1 MTENPEDFLG
11 ELRLSRQLRTTWQ
24 VVVVGLAM
32 VLGVV
37 LLIPA
42 RIVNLSGWL
51 STTPA
56 LLAVLTLG
64 LTLLNIL
71 ELLGGSNERGGTS
84 TLVHEALGGSS
95 GFLSG
100 WTLLGALVALS
111 AAMLGSLGRSL
122 ASISSGLTPWA
133 VWLAAG
139 GFLLLVLANLFHLLP
154 RRESLTPLVSLLLI
168 ILVVLVL
175 GTIPTLTAP
184 PPSVPPSSHLLRA
197 VAWSFTL
204 FAGMEAVL
212 ASRRRILHASSRLPR
227 GLLVLLMI
235 SGLLMGLL
243 TVLSSRLPAYD
254 IRRGPLGILQ
264 AIAESTIVPAW
275 TVHAFEAVLLLV
287 AASAGLMA
295 AARQLY
301 ALSRDGALPHALTVI
316 RRPFRLPPWIFVSL
330 TLILMPLLIWMPIG
344 WILDAAAGLF
354 ATQAVWI
361 NLAAIRSRRAEPER
375 RRTFVVPFYPLV
387 PLLALAISAGLL
399 VALPL
404 SGQILSLV
412 WLGAG
417 VLLLLGYARSRLLE
431 AQHGVLVFGR
441 EPEPEKHPG
450 TYRILVP
457 LSTGVERKYV
467 LRLATA
473 LARQTGG
480 ELIPLQVVPIADPLA
495 IQEGRRLAEERNTL
509 FQWSTREAERRGVPT
524 YPITRLAS
532 SVAKGILDTAIEEEC
547 DLILLSWPVD
557 SNREG
562 TRMGRVLDPVVRT
575 APCDVAVVAIHA
587 DRLAEQLKDIAEE
600 DSPSLD
606 IERVLVTTAGGPHAP
621 LAARLALLLAREFE
635 ATTRTVYV
643 TLPEASQEDKALG
656 QKRIQNTLD
665 RLRELI
671 ASLPAIAG
679 SPLNG
684 DEIPIESQVV
694 SSPSIVEGIV
704 AAGTDSDLVFIGA
717 SEESLIDQVLFGTL
731 PEQVAIDSPTPVVM
745 VKSYRGLPRFWLQRL
760 WDSIFSALPTLGAE
774 EQLEVYKRVR
784 RDARP
789 DTDFFVMMGLSAI
802 IATYGLLQGSSA
814 VIIGAML
821 VAPLF
826 TPILAN
832 SLAIVLG
839 DIRLLRLAVEAALKG
854 IVLAIG
860 LAVVLTVLTP
870 LRTVTQEIA
879 SRTSPNLFDLAVAL
893 ASGAAGAY
901 AVARKDVAA
910 ALPGVAIAAA
920 LVPPLCVIGIGIA
933 LTDSSVTWGGTL
945 LFTTNL
951 IAITLAGS
959 ITLLLL
965 GFRPAATPERAARLR
980 LGLVASLVLLTAIT
994 VPLAIVFVDSVQNST
1009 INRTINRTLDVQLAK
1024 SQGLTLVDF
1033 TFNPSKDGIQVTV
1046 TLNANTPLDAGFA
1059 GNLQDAL
1066 NQALK
1071 QPITL
1076 DLISVPIDEI
1086 HLPPR

>member
-1 MTENPEDFLG
+1 MTETPEDFLG

-24 VVVVGLAM
+24 VAVVGLAIA
-32 VLGVV
+32 LGIT
-37 LLIPA
+37 LIVPA

-56 LLAVLTLG
+56 LLAVLIMG

-84 TLVHEALGGSS
+84 TLVHEALGGSA

-100 WTLLGALVALS
+100 WTLVGGLVALT
-111 AAMLGSLGRSL
+111 AAMLTSLGESL
-122 ASISSGLTPWA
+122 TALNPALRTWPAWF
-133 VWLAAG
+133 AAG
-139 GFLLLVLANLFHLLP
+139 SYLLLVLINIFHLLP
-154 RRESLTPLVSLLLI
+154 GRESLTPFVTLLLF
-168 ILVVLVL
+168 ILIVLVL
-175 GTIPTLTAP
+175 STIPGLTAP
-184 PPSVPPSSHLLRA
+184 PPSVPPSKHLLRA

-204 FAGMEAVL
+204 FAGVEAVL
-212 ASRRRILHASSRLPR
+212 SSRRRIMHASSRLPR
-227 GLLVLLMI
+227 GLLVLLLL
-235 SGLLMGLL
+235 SGLLVGLL
-243 TVLSSRLPAYD
+243 TSLSTRLPAYD
-254 IRRGPLGILQ
+254 TSRGPLGILQ
-264 AIAESTIVPAW
+264 ALSESTIVPPW
-275 TVHAFEAVLLLV
+275 SVHVLEGLLLLV
-287 AASAGLMA
+287 AASASLMA

-301 ALSRDGALPHALTVI
+301 TLSRDGALPHALTIV

-330 TLILMPLLIWMPIG
+330 SLILFPLLVWMPVG
-344 WILDAAAGLF
+344 WMLDIAAGLF
-354 ATQAVWI
+354 ALQAVWI
-361 NLAAIRSRRAEPER
+361 NLAAIRSRRAEPDR

-387 PLLALAISAGLL
+387 PLLALVLSLGLII
-399 VALPL
+399 ALPL
-404 SGQILSLV
+404 SGQIPSLV
-412 WLGAG
+412 WLAAG
-417 VLLLLGYARSRLLE
+417 VLLLVSYARTRLLE

-441 EPEPEKHPG
+441 EPEAEKHPG

-457 LSTGVERKYV
+457 LSTGVERQYV

-473 LARQTGG
+473 LAHQTGG

-509 FQWSTREAERRGVPT
+509 FQWSTREAERSGVPT
-524 YPITRLAS
+524 FPITRLAS
-532 SVAKGILDTAIEEEC
+532 SVAKGIQDTAVEEEC
-547 DLILLSWPVD
+547 DLILLSWPVKTTRD
-557 SNREG
+557 
-562 TRMGRVLDPVVRT
+562 TARMGRVLDPVVRA
-575 APCDVAVVAIHA
+575 APCDVAVVAIHT
-587 DRLAEQLKDIAEE
+587 DRLAEQMKEETEAEG
-600 DSPSLD
+600 STLD
-606 IERVLVTTAGGPHAP
+606 IERVVVTTSGGPHAP

-643 TLPEASQEDKALG
+643 TLPDASQEDRAIG

-671 ASLPAIAG
+671 ASLPSIAG
-679 SPLNG
+679 KPLNG
-684 DEIPIESQVV
+684 DEIPIESQIV
-694 SSPSIVEGIV
+694 SAPSIVEGIV
-704 AAGTDSDLVFIGA
+704 SAGADSDLVFIGA

-731 PEQVAIDSPTPVVM
+731 PEQVAIDCPTPVVM

-760 WDSIFSALPTLGAE
+760 WDSLFSALPKLVPE

-789 DTDFFVMMGLSAI
+789 DTDFFVMMGLAAI
-802 IATYGLLQGSSA
+802 IATYGLLQGSTA

-832 SLAIVLG
+832 SLAIVQG

-860 LAVVLTVLTP
+860 LAVILTVLTP
-870 LRTVTQEIA
+870 LRTVTVEIS

-901 AVARKDVAA
+901 AVARKDVAT

-933 LTDSSVTWGGTL
+933 LTDPNVTWGGTL

-951 IAITLAGS
+951 IAITLAAS
-959 ITLLLL
+959 VTLLLL
-965 GFRPAATPERAARLR
+965 GFRPSANPERTARLR
-980 LGLVASLVLLTAIT
+980 LGLVASLLLLTAISI
-994 VPLAIVFVDSVQNST
+994 PLALVFVDSVRSST
-1009 INRTINRTLDVQLAK
+1009 TSRSISRTLNTQLGK
-1024 SQGLTLVDF
+1024 VDSVTLVDF
-1033 TFNPSKDGIQVTV
+1033 SFDQSGGGVQLTVTV
-1046 TLNANTPLDAGFA
+1046 NASKPIDSTFA
-1059 GNLQDAL
+1059 DDLQQAL
-1066 NQALK
+1066 GQALK
-1071 QPITL
+1071 MPVAL
-1076 DLISVPIDEI
+1076 DLISIPIDEV
-1086 HLPPR
+1086 HLPLR

>member
-1 MTENPEDFLG
+1 MADIPEDFLG
-11 ELRLSRQLRTTWQ
+11 EIRLSRQLRSTWQ
-24 VVVVGLAM
+24 VTVVGLAI
-32 VLGVV
+32 VLGIV
-37 LLIPA
+37 LLVPA

-56 LLAVLTLG
+56 LLAVLILG
-64 LTLLNIL
+64 LTLLNVL
-71 ELLGGSNERGGTS
+71 ELLAGSNERGGTS

-111 AAMLGSLGRSL
+111 AAMLRSLGESL
-122 ASISSGLTPWA
+122 ASINPTLQAGAIGFGLA
-133 VWLAAG
+133 
-139 GFLLLVLANLFHLLP
+139 GFLLLALINLFHLLP
-154 RRESLTPLVSLLLI
+154 RRESLTPFVTLLLLL
-168 ILVVLVL
+168 LVVLVL
-175 GTIPTLTAP
+175 GTIPSLTAP
-184 PPSVPPSSHLLRA
+184 PASVPPSSHLLRA

-204 FAGMEAVL
+204 FAGLEAVL
-212 ASRRRILHASSRLPR
+212 ASRRRIRHASSRLPR
-227 GLLVLLMI
+227 GLLLLLVL

-243 TVLSSRLPAYD
+243 TVLSSRLPTYD
-254 IRRGPLGILQ
+254 ISRGPLGILQ
-264 AIAESTIVPAW
+264 AIAEGTIVPAW
-275 TVHAFEAVLLLV
+275 TVHLFESVLLLV

-301 ALSRDGALPHALTVI
+301 ALSRDGALPRALTVI

-330 TLILMPLLIWMPIG
+330 TLLLVPLLIFMPVG
-344 WILDAAAGLF
+344 WLLDAAAGLF
-354 ATQAVWI
+354 ALQAAWI
-361 NLAAIRSRRAEPER
+361 NLAALRSRQAEPER

-387 PLLALAISAGLL
+387 PLLALVISLGLL
-399 VALPL
+399 IALPL
-404 SGQILSLV
+404 SGQVISLV
-412 WLGAG
+412 WLGVG
-417 VLLLLGYARSRLLE
+417 GLLLIGYARTHLLE

-441 EPEPEKHPG
+441 EPEPEKRPG
-450 TYRILVP
+450 AYRILVP
-457 LSTGVERKYV
+457 LSTGVERQYV

-473 LARQTGG
+473 LAHQTGG

-509 FQWSTREAERRGVPT
+509 FQWSTREAQRRGVPT

-532 SVAKGILDTAIEEEC
+532 SVAKGIQDTAVEEEC

-557 SNREG
+557 ASPG
-562 TRMGRVLDPVVRT
+562 GARMSRVLDPVVRA
-575 APCDVAVVAIHA
+575 APCDVAVVAIHP
-587 DRLAEQLKDIAEE
+587 DRLAEQIKE
-600 DSPSLD
+600 DSDGESPGLD

-643 TLPEASQEDKALG
+643 TLPDAGPEDRGVGK
-656 QKRIQNTLD
+656 KRIQDTLD
-665 RLRELI
+665 RLRELM
-671 ASLPAIAG
+671 ASLPSITG
-679 SPLNG
+679 SPMNG
-684 DEIPIESQVV
+684 DDLPIESQVV
-694 SSPSIVEGIV
+694 SAPTIVEGIV
-704 AAGTDSDLVFIGA
+704 TAGADANLVFIGA

-731 PEQVAIDSPTPVVM
+731 PEQVAVESPTPVVM

-760 WDSIFSALPTLGAE
+760 WDSIFSALPTLGSD

-789 DTDFFVMMGLSAI
+789 DTDFFVMMGLAAI
-802 IATYGLLQGSSA
+802 IATYGLLQGSTA

-860 LAVVLTVLTP
+860 LAVLLTVLTP
-870 LRTVTQEIA
+870 LRTITQEIA

-901 AVARKDVAA
+901 AVARKDVAT

-933 LTDSSVTWGGTL
+933 LTDSGVTWGGTL

-965 GFRPAATPERAARLR
+965 GFRPAANPERAARLR
-980 LGLVASLVLLTAIT
+980 LGLVASVLLLTAISI
-994 VPLAIVFVDSVQNST
+994 PLAVVFVDSVKTSSASRA
-1009 INRTINRTLDVQLAK
+1009 ISKTLDAQVSK
-1024 SQGLTLVDF
+1024 VDGLTLVNF
-1033 TFNPSKDGIQVTV
+1033 NFNPVKGGVELTV
-1046 TLNANTPLDAGFA
+1046 TLNASGALPANFASDLQGALD
-1059 GNLQDAL
+1059 QAL
-1066 NQALK
+1066 NAPVALN
-1071 QPITL
+1071 IVS
-1076 DLISVPIDEI
+1076 IPIDEI
-1086 HLPPR
+1086 HLPAR

>member
-1 MTENPEDFLG
+1 MAENPEDFLG

-24 VVVVGLAM
+24 VAVVGLAV
-32 VLGVV
+32 VLGIV
-37 LLIPA
+37 LLVPA

-56 LLAVLTLG
+56 LLATLILG

-100 WTLLGALVALS
+100 WTLLGALVLLTAAL
-111 AAMLGSLGRSL
+111 LGSLGQSL
-122 ASISSGLTPWA
+122 AAIRQVLSAWPAWIAL
-133 VWLAAG
+133 G
-139 GFLLLVLANLFHLLP
+139 GYALLVLVNLFHILP
-154 RRESLTPLVSLLLI
+154 RRESLTPLVTLLLI
-168 ILVVLVL
+168 ILAALIFSTV
-175 GTIPTLTAP
+175 PRLTAT
-184 PPSVPPSSHLLRA
+184 PPSIPPSRHLLRA

-204 FAGMEAVL
+204 FAGLEAVIS
-212 ASRRRILHASSRLPR
+212 SRRRIMHPSTRLPR
-227 GLLVLLMI
+227 GLLVLLVL
-235 SGLLMGLL
+235 SGLLIGSL
-243 TVLSSRLPAYD
+243 TILPSRLPTYD
-254 IRRGPLGILQ
+254 ITSGPLGILQ
-264 AIAESTIVPAW
+264 ALATNTLLPPWS
-275 TVHAFEAVLLLV
+275 VHVLEGVLLLA
-287 AASAGLMA
+287 AASACLMT

-301 ALSRDGALPHALTVI
+301 SLSRDGALPRALTNV
-316 RRPFRLPPWIFVSL
+316 RRPYKLPPWIFLSL
-330 TLILMPLLIWMPIG
+330 SLILIPLLIWMPIG
-344 WILDAAAGLF
+344 WMLDAAAGLF
-354 ATQAVWI
+354 ALQAVWI
-361 NLAAIRSRRAEPER
+361 NLAAIRSRQAEPER
-375 RRTFVVPFYPLV
+375 RRTIVVPFYPLV
-387 PLLALAISAGLL
+387 PLLALALSLGLL
-399 VALPL
+399 IALPL
-404 SGQILSLV
+404 NGLVSALV
-412 WLGAG
+412 WLTAG
-417 VLLLLGYARSRLLE
+417 TLLLIGYARSHLLE

-441 EPEPEKHPG
+441 EPEAEKHPG

-457 LSTGVERKYV
+457 LSTGVERQYV

-473 LARQTGG
+473 LAHQTGG

-532 SVAKGILDTAIEEEC
+532 SVAKGIQDTAVEEDC

-557 SNREG
+557 STREG
-562 TRMGRVLDPVVRT
+562 ARMSRVVDPVVRA
-575 APCDVAVVAIHA
+575 APCDVAVVAIHT
-587 DRLAEQLKDIAEE
+587 DHLAEQMKEDAEGD
-600 DSPSLD
+600 DSILD
-606 IERVLVTTAGGPHAP
+606 IERVVVTTAGGPHAP
-621 LAARLALLLAREFE
+621 LAARLALLLAREYE

-643 TLPEASQEDKALG
+643 TLPEASQEDTELG
-656 QKRIQNTLD
+656 ERRIQNTLD

-684 DEIPIESQVV
+684 EEIPIESQVV
-694 SSPSIVEGIV
+694 TAPSIVEGIV
-704 AAGTDSDLVFIGA
+704 TAGAESDLVFIGA

-731 PEQVAIDSPTPVVM
+731 PEQVAIDCLTPVVM

-760 WDSIFSALPTLGAE
+760 WDSIFGALPTLEAE
-774 EQLEVYKRVR
+774 EQLDVYKRVR

-789 DTDFFVMMGLSAI
+789 DTDFFVMMGLASI
-802 IATYGLLQGSSA
+802 ISTYGLLQGSSA
-814 VIIGAML
+814 VIIGGML

-854 IVLAIG
+854 IVLAVG

-933 LTDSSVTWGGTL
+933 LTDAGVTWGGTL

-959 ITLLLL
+959 IILLLL
-965 GFRPAATPERAARLR
+965 GFRPAASPERTARLR
-980 LGLVASLVLLTAIT
+980 LGLVMSLVLLTAISI
-994 VPLAIVFVDSVQNST
+994 PLALVFIDSAQNST
-1009 INRTINRTLDVQLAK
+1009 TSRTISRTVDTQVAET
-1024 SQGLTLVDF
+1024 QGVTLVDF
-1033 TFNPSKDGIQVTV
+1033 TFDRSSSGVQVTI
-1046 TLNANTPLDAGFA
+1046 TLNASKPLDSSFA
-1059 GNLQDAL
+1059 DDLQQAL
-1066 NQALK
+1066 NQELG
-1071 QPITL
+1071 QPVTL
-1076 DLISVPIDEI
+1076 DVISVPIDKI
-1086 HLPPR
+1086 HLPPD

>member
-1 MTENPEDFLG
+1 MSENPEDFLG

-24 VVVVGLAM
+24 VAVVGLAV
-32 VLGVV
+32 VLGIV
-37 LLIPA
+37 LLVPA

-56 LLAVLTLG
+56 LLAVLILG

-100 WTLLGALVALS
+100 WTLLGALIALA
-111 AAMLGSLGRSL
+111 AAMLASLGQSTAALSQALAPWRSWL
-122 ASISSGLTPWA
+122 GVSGY
-133 VWLAAG
+133 
-139 GFLLLVLANLFHLLP
+139 LLLVLINLFHLLP
-154 RRESLTPLVSLLLI
+154 RRESLTPVVTLLLLI
-168 ILVVLVL
+168 LAVLVL
-175 GTIPTLTAP
+175 STIPGLTSPAP
-184 PPSVPPSSHLLRA
+184 AVPPSAHLLRA

-204 FAGMEAVL
+204 FAGIEAVL
-212 ASRRRILHASSRLPR
+212 SSRRRILHASSRLPR
-227 GLLVLLMI
+227 GLLVLLVL
-235 SGLLMGLL
+235 SGLLIGLL
-243 TVLSSRLPAYD
+243 TSVSSRLPGYD
-254 IRRGPLGILQ
+254 ISRGPLGILQ
-264 AIAESTIVPAW
+264 GLAESAFIPAW
-275 TVHAFEAVLLLV
+275 SVHALEGLLLLV
-287 AASAGLMA
+287 AASSGLMA

-301 ALSRDGALPHALTVI
+301 TLSRDGALPYALTIV

-330 TLILMPLLIWMPIG
+330 SVITLPLLVWMPIG
-344 WILDAAAGLF
+344 WLLDGAAGLF
-354 ATQAVWI
+354 ALQAVWI
-361 NLAAIRSRRAEPER
+361 NLAAIRSRRAEPDR

-387 PLLALAISAGLL
+387 PLLALSLSLGLL
-399 VALPL
+399 IALPL
-404 SGQILSLV
+404 NGQVMSLA
-412 WLGAG
+412 WLAAG
-417 VLLLLGYARSRLLE
+417 GLLLIGYARPRLLE

-441 EPEPEKHPG
+441 EPSAEKQPG

-457 LSTGVERKYV
+457 LSTGVERQYV

-473 LARQTGG
+473 LAHQMGG

-532 SVAKGILDTAIEEEC
+532 SVAKGIQDTAVEEEC
-547 DLILLSWPVD
+547 DLILLSWPVRTA
-557 SNREG
+557 REG
-562 TRMGRVLDPVVRT
+562 ARMGRVLDPVVRA

-587 DRLAEQLKDIAEE
+587 DRLAEQMKE
-600 DSPSLD
+600 DADGEGSGFE
-606 IERVLVTTAGGPHAP
+606 INRVVVTTAGGPHAP

-643 TLPEASQEDKALG
+643 TLPEASQEDTALG
-656 QKRIQNTLD
+656 EKRIQNTLD

-671 ASLPAIAG
+671 TSLPAIAG

-694 SSPSIVEGIV
+694 SAPSIVEGIV
-704 AAGTDSDLVFIGA
+704 SAGSESDLVFIGA

-731 PEQVAIDSPTPVVM
+731 PEQVAMDCPTPVVM

-760 WDSIFSALPTLGAE
+760 WNSISSALPKLIPD

-789 DTDFFVMMGLSAI
+789 DTDFFVMMGLAAI
-802 IATYGLLQGSSA
+802 IATYGLLQGSTA

-839 DIRLLRLAVEAALKG
+839 DIRLLRLAVEAAVKG

-870 LRTVTQEIA
+870 LRTVTVEIS

-901 AVARKDVAA
+901 AVARKDVAT

-933 LTDSSVTWGGTL
+933 LTDSNVTWGGTL

-959 ITLLLL
+959 VTLLLL
-965 GFRPAATPERAARLR
+965 GFRPAANPERTARLR
-980 LGLVASLVLLTAIT
+980 LGLVASLVLLTAIS
-994 VPLAIVFVDSVQNST
+994 VPLALVFVDSVRSSRT
-1009 INRTINRTLDVQLAK
+1009 SRTISRTLDAQIAHLDGA
-1024 SQGLTLVDF
+1024 TLVDF
-1033 TFNPSKDGIQVTV
+1033 TFDQSRGGVQLTVTV
-1046 TLNANTPLDAGFA
+1046 NASKAIEDTFARDLQQALD
-1059 GNLQDAL
+1059 QAL
-1066 NQALK
+1066 NV
-1071 QPITL
+1071 PVTL
-1076 DLISVPIDEI
+1076 DLISVPINTI
-1086 HLPPR
+1086 HLSPR